1 MGNRAVLR
9 VPGRLE
15 LAVVEDEAGD
25 HRGHWRGL
33 APGSL
38 RLQGERLL
46 EGDALAPPQDAKK
59 EESWPTK
66 GRQQPSTGGEAAS
79 SRGGDGDG
87 GSCRPP
93 SRSSTAFNHRRCD
106 RVARSQVSLLARI
119 THALASPPHS
129 PGAGLTRS
137 IASGKPQTRP
147 SWSTAAT
154 SSATPWRKL
163 SSSSSSAR

>member
-1 MGNRAVLR
+1 MLR
-9 VPGRLE
+9 VPFGME

-38 RLQGERLL
+38 RLQGKRLL
-46 EGDALAPPQDAKK
+46 EGDALAPPQ

-87 GSCRPP
+87 GSCWPP
-93 SRSSTAFNHRRCD
+93 SRSSTAFNHRRCP
-106 RVARSQVSLLARI
+106 RVARNQVSLLARI
-119 THALASPPHS
+119 IDALASPPNS
-129 PGAGLTRS
+129 PGVGLTRS
-137 IASGKPQTRP
+137 IASAKPRTRT